1 MAKDLI
7 SEIHDHLPIGGLGR
21 YQYTRQAFQML
32 PALESPC
39 ILDVG
44 CGRGGPTLELARLSR
59 GQVVGL
65 DIHTPSLEILASKI
79 EEAGLAGRVHVVR
92 CSMSDMSFPD
102 ECFDVVWTEGGI
114 FVVGFAR
121 GLDAWRRLIKPGGFL
136 AVHEMVWL
144 RPDPPPDIHAYWKA
158 RNHPSKGAILMAR
171 NRSSKGAILMA
182 RNPAICTV
190 PENLEQIPPRGYDP
204 VGHFALP
211 EDAWWKEYYGPLEM
225 RIRELRESYAGDP
238 EALAALDREQR
249 EVDLFKKHQ
258 KWYGSA
264 FFVMQKG

>member
-32 PALESPC
+32 PALESPR

-59 GQVVGL
+59 GQVIGL
-65 DIHTPSLEILASKI
+65 DIHAPSLEIFASKI
-79 EEAGLAGRVHVVR
+79 EEAGLADRVQAVK
-92 CSMSDMSFPD
+92 CSMFNMSFPD

-121 GLDAWRRLIKPGGFL
+121 GLEAWRRLIKPGGFL

-144 RPDPPPDIHAYWKA
+144 RPDPPPDISAYWK
-158 RNHPSKGAILMAR
+158 
-171 NRSSKGAILMA
+171 A

-190 PENLEQIPPRGYDP
+190 PENLEQIPAWGYAP

-211 EDAWWKEYYGPLEM
+211 EDAWWKEYYGPLEV
-225 RIRELRESYAGDP
+225 RIRELRESYAGDS
-238 EALAALDREQR
+238 EALAVLDREQR

-264 FFVMQKG
+264 FFVMRKGGTLP